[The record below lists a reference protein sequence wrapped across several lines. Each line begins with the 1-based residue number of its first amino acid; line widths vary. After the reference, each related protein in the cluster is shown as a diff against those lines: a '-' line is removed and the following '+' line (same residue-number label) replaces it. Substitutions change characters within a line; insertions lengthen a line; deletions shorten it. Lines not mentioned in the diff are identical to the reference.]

1 MQQLLCFLH
10 KSMDTSNQ
18 SQLAYR
24 PTQTRYIILAGGSVG
39 AQWRQPPPVQW
50 ESLILLKLPSARWT
64 LPAHTKYNP
73 SLVPPQ
79 KKSNYLYMVSPAAQR
94 RLTLTYV
101 GLKKIRPPFEMV

>member
-18 SQLAYR
+18 SQLADR

-73 SLVPPQ
+73 SLVPPP
-79 KKSNYLYMVSPAAQR
+79 KKFKLPIHGFTCSSKTTDTDICRSEKN
-94 RLTLTYV
+94 
-101 GLKKIRPPFEMV
+101 